1 MGGAIRPAAAG
12 TIASR
17 EERGAV
23 TAPAPALTPNVSPHD
38 APVGSAL
45 RRLRRLTIIAPALFI
60 SAVEVGVH
68 VGLAPLLPGWLEIL
82 LTLAAV
88 LMGTAL
94 FSLFVF
100 AVVRRIQNRLVE
112 RHRQLAAVQ
121 AASLSLASEMAL
133 EPLLLKFVELAREIT
148 NARYGALAIIE
159 PDGSLADFITS
170 GIDAGAHDRIDH
182 PPIRAG
188 ILGAI
193 HGGEIVRIR
202 DIDADPRSAGFP
214 RFHPHMKTLLG
225 VPLRHKHTIVGQ
237 LYLTEKQ
244 GAEEFTSEDEAM
256 VRLFASQAAISIE
269 NARLLEQS
277 HDLGILEERERIGM
291 DLHDG
296 VIQSLYGV
304 NLNLEECVA
313 AAREDPDF
321 VQSQL
326 ERAVD
331 DLNKVIRDIR
341 RYIFHL
347 RPAAFSGN
355 TLDDA
360 LVDLANEMR
369 INTMIDVEIETDEV
383 DARTIPDDVAE
394 NLFHIAQEALANIA
408 KHSRAT
414 HARVALVD
422 ADGALELIIEDN
434 GRGFEVS
441 TRLGIG
447 HRGLGNMMDRARAIG
462 ATLKIDSAAG
472 KGTVIHVR
480 SERSTSCLNRFAS

>member
-1 MGGAIRPAAAG
+1 MN
-12 TIASR
+12 AS
-17 EERGAV
+17 AP
-23 TAPAPALTPNVSPHD
+23 TSPHAAPAVKPRDVNAPATSAQAISPQD
-38 APVGSAL
+38 APIGNAL
-45 RRLRRLTIIAPALFI
+45 RRLRRLTIVAPALFI

-68 VGLAPLLPGWLEIL
+68 VGLAPFIPDWLAIV

-88 LMGTAL
+88 LLGTAL
-94 FSLFVF
+94 FTLFVF
-100 AVVRRIQNRLVE
+100 GVVRRIQNRLVE

-121 AASLSLASEMAL
+121 AASLSLASEMTL

-170 GIDAGAHDRIDH
+170 GIDAGEHHRIEH
-182 PPIRAG
+182 PPIRVG

-193 HGGEIVRIR
+193 HEGDTVRIR
-202 DIDADPRSAGFP
+202 DIDSDPRSAGFP
-214 RFHPHMKTLLG
+214 KFHPRMKTLLG

-256 VRLFASQAAISIE
+256 VRLFAAQAAISIE

-304 NLNLEECVA
+304 NLNLEECAV

-326 ERAVD
+326 ERAVN
-331 DLNKVIRDIR
+331 DLNKVIKDIR

-360 LVDLANEMR
+360 LLDLANEMR
-369 INTMIDVEIETDEV
+369 INTLIDVEIETEGI
-383 DARTIPDDVAE
+383 DASAIPDDVAE

-414 HARVALVD
+414 HARVALVE
-422 ADGALELIIEDN
+422 ADGALELTVEDN
-434 GRGFEVS
+434 GRGFEVT
-441 TRLGIG
+441 TRVGVG

-462 ATLKIDSAAG
+462 ASLNVDSTPG
-472 KGTVIHVR
+472 KGTVIRVR
-480 SERSTSCLNRFAS
+480 SERSTSCLSRSVS